1 MITIRQL
8 LNLKGNDL
16 WTISPN
22 ATVYQGLELLAKHNI
37 GALPVVENDQLV
49 GMFSERDYA
58 RKVILKQKSSH
69 NTLIKDLM
77 TSKVYFL
84 KPERTLDDCMNLFT
98 DKHIRHLP
106 VIDHGQLVGMITI
119 GDVVK
124 FLIKDQQNQIRD
136 LEGYIAGSYIG

>member
-1 MITIRQL
+1 
-8 LNLKGNDL
+8 
-16 WTISPN
+16 
-22 ATVYQGLELLAKHNI
+22 
-37 GALPVVENDQLV
+37 
-49 GMFSERDYA
+49 
-58 RKVILKQKSSH
+58 
-69 NTLIKDLM
+69 
-77 TSKVYFL
+77 
-84 KPERTLDDCMNLFT
+84 ERTLDDCMNLFT